1 MLAPRENHLL
11 IGHDAAEAAL
21 FQAATG
27 PRLHHA
33 WLLGG
38 PEGIGKATLAY
49 RFARWLLA
57 SPGTSTLTLDPDHKV
72 FHRVAADTHADLMT
86 VELTYDPV
94 RKRQRREIAVDDVR
108 AIGEFLHLTPAE
120 GGWRVVIVDGAEA
133 MNRFSANALLK
144 ALEEPP
150 ARAVLLLVSH
160 TPGALLPTLRSR
172 CRALDLAPLGE
183 AHLRALLDHH
193 VPGLAEAERVR
204 LIGLADGSLGR
215 ALVLAEA
222 EGLAYADLADEV
234 METLPD
240 ITPAR
245 VQSVAD
251 RVGRGETGFS
261 TFIDLLRHALAGA
274 VRKAARGT
282 PDPLGEKLAAL
293 RPLSAWSQ
301 TWQAL
306 GRLRD
311 ETESAYLDRRQAV
324 VDALRLL
331 A

>member
-11 IGHDAAEAAL
+11 IGHDAAESAL

-57 SPGTSTLTLDPDHKV
+57 GPSTPTLALDPDHTT
-72 FHRVAADTHADLMT
+72 FRRVAADTHADLMT
-86 VELTYDPV
+86 VELEYDPV
-94 RKRQRREIAVDDVR
+94 RKRQRSEITVEDVR
-108 AIGEFLHLTPAE
+108 AVAAFLHLTPAE
-120 GGWRVVIVDGAEA
+120 GGWRVVIIDGAEQ
-133 MNRFSANALLK
+133 MNRFGANALLK
-144 ALEEPP
+144 VLEEPP
-150 ARAVLLLVSH
+150 ARAVILLVSH
-160 TPGALLPTLRSR
+160 MPGALLPTLRSR
-172 CRALDLAPLGE
+172 CRALELAPLAE
-183 AHLRALLDHH
+183 PHLRRLLEHH
-193 VPGLAEAERVR
+193 LPTLADAQRTR
-204 LIGLADGSLGR
+204 LIALADGSLAR

-222 EGLAYADLADEV
+222 EGLAYADLAAEV
-234 METLPD
+234 LERLPHLS
-240 ITPAR
+240 PAQ
-245 VQSVAD
+245 VHSVAD
-251 RVGRGETGFS
+251 RVGRGESGFA
-261 TFIDLLRHALAGA
+261 TFMDLLRHALAGA
-274 VRKAARGT
+274 VRQAARGA
-282 PDPLGEKLAAL
+282 PDALGQKLAAL
-293 RPLSAWSQ
+293 RPLSAWSE

-311 ETESAYLDRRQAV
+311 DTESAYLDRRQAV